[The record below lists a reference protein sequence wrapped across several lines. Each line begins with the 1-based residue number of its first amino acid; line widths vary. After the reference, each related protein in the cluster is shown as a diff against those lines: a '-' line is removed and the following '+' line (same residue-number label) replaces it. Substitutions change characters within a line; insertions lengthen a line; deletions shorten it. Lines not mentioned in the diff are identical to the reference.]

1 MGHARWNDADWDRYA
16 AGLKGRGRADIFRSR
31 QLARE
36 FDPARIDVR
45 ESRDSTHNPAATPIV
60 VALDVTGSMGH
71 LAELLVREGV
81 AELMGELLGG
91 PVSDPHL
98 LVMGVGDAW
107 CDAAPLQATQFE
119 ADLRIVEQMSRIW
132 IEGGGGGNGEE
143 SYILPWAFAAA
154 KTSCD
159 AIESGRAKGL
169 LVTVGD
175 DAPPAAL
182 LREHAA
188 RIGLGLARDMD
199 ARDLLALVSREWEV
213 FHLMIEEGGSMR
225 GASGDA
231 VRGAWRALLGER
243 AIAVADHREMPRLIA
258 GLAERCAGS
267 RPETGDRPDE
277 GSPLHRE
284 RRGGRSDTARTTGS
298 GRATGSGSGRATS
311 PGAMRR
317 FAARLMPPTD
327 PYGR

>member
-16 AGLKGRGRADIFRSR
+16 AGLRGRSREDIFRSR
-31 QLARE
+31 GLAPE
-36 FDPARIDVR
+36 FDPARVAVR
-45 ESRDSTHNPAATPIV
+45 ESRDSAENPRATPIV

-71 LAELLVREGV
+71 LAEQLVREGV
-81 AELMGELLGG
+81 ADLMGELLDGG
-91 PVSDPHL
+91 RVPDPHL
-98 LVMGVGDAW
+98 MVMGVGDAW

-159 AIESGRAKGL
+159 AIERGRAKGL

-188 RIGLGLARDMD
+188 RIGLDLARDLD
-199 ARDLLALVSREWEV
+199 AGGLLALVSREWEV
-213 FHLMIEEGGSMR
+213 FHLMIEQGGAMR
-225 GASGDA
+225 GTSGKR
-231 VRGAWRALLGER
+231 VRAAWRGLLGER
-243 AIAVADHREMPRLIA
+243 AIAVRDHRDMARLIA
-258 GLAERCAGS
+258 GLAEHCAGVAPAGGA
-267 RPETGDRPDE
+267 RD
-277 GSPLHRE
+277 RE
-284 RRGGRSDTARTTGS
+284 RDVMRPVST
-298 GRATGSGSGRATS
+298 GRARGAGRPTS
-311 PGAMRR
+311 PGAMRT
-317 FAARLMPPTD
+317 FAARLMPPA
-327 PYGR
+327 GRPGRP